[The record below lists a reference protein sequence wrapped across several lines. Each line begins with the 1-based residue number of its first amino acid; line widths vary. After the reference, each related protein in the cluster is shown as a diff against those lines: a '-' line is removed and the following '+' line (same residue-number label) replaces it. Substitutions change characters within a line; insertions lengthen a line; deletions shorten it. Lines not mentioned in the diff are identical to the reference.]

1 MLLQGRDVE
10 SRAPLL
16 GDGSGE
22 DGAPARFAVATD
34 LDGDG
39 RSRSRVRRSRRVD
52 ELGVNGKLVVDSV
65 EAAQT
70 GDGVVSRILRQKI
83 KARRLVREESIGWR
97 CKQAAIV

>member
-34 LDGDG
+34 LDGDS
-39 RSRSRVRRSRRVD
+39 SRSRVRRSRRVD

-70 GDGVVSRILRQKI
+70 SDGIVSRILRQKI